1 MCITGIFLVF
11 LVVAALAR
19 RAWRWMLPALLVYLQ
34 VGAPPIPPSR
44 EDQHGELSLWSDAV
58 CGAASRM
65 QAYVLALLIFQLSAV
80 QDNLPEND
88 NWAYAGLVQLPPPD
102 SGTDETTC
110 ARLAAPL
117 YLTSFAVLHVD
128 SGAGTGYYLA
138 REATLIVFVALAG
151 MTNAIRERICAATG
165 EVRLPNTA
173 SKGSEAT
180 WSTDRPPRFTSRQSH
195 RVENGRMVYDPEGNL
210 LLFKA
215 EQQTLP
221 SLPSSALASQSK

>member
-1 MCITGIFLVF
+1 
-11 LVVAALAR
+11 
-19 RAWRWMLPALLVYLQ
+19 
-34 VGAPPIPPSR
+34 
-44 EDQHGELSLWSDAV
+44 
-58 CGAASRM
+58 M

-88 NWAYAGLVQLPPPD
+88 NWAYAGLVQLPPAD

-110 ARLAAPL
+110 ARLAVAP
-117 YLTSFAVLHVD
+117 TSPRSPFFRAD

-165 EVRLPNTA
+165 EVRLPNAA
-173 SKGSEAT
+173 SKGSQAT